1 MGIEHRSAPDE
12 GTTILMP
19 MRLSVRSVSVQGV
32 RVRRLLLVASI
43 LAAQLLVGALT
54 PASACACGAFIDP
67 ADAGNDS
74 HVLEETA
81 VLAHRDG
88 RETIIMGFQ
97 LGASRT
103 GPALLVPT
111 PTVPDV
117 SAADADTLSEMRSAT
132 QPRQRIRYDYWGT
145 SEEPP
150 GLVGSGDDRGA
161 AVPDSAAVVHSR
173 QRIGSFDVAVL
184 GGEAAP
190 VRTWLADN
198 GFALSDEVSPLLEPY
213 AEEGWTFT
221 AVRYADDAVLEDETE
236 PLRFDFDSEQ
246 LVYPMRFS
254 QAASVP
260 QELNLYVISDQPM
273 QRTDASED
281 EQISERP
288 WIADPTDEDWTWTDD
303 TLRGL
308 IAPDDHDGR
317 HGMVTQFRIWGEPE
331 SFTTDFAFAPDPEQ
345 DTVVPTYDV
354 TEVVYLGP
362 FPAGWTLTGI
372 VVLLGNLITA
382 IVTVIVLVLAQRG
395 TRSPGTGAGAAR

>member
-1 MGIEHRSAPDE
+1 M
-12 GTTILMP
+12 
-19 MRLSVRSVSVQGV
+19 
-32 RVRRLLLVASI
+32 
-43 LAAQLLVGALT
+43 
-54 PASACACGAFIDP
+54 
-67 ADAGNDS
+67 
-74 HVLEETA
+74 
-81 VLAHRDG
+81 
-88 RETIIMGFQ
+88 
-97 LGASRT
+97 
-103 GPALLVPT
+103 
-111 PTVPDV
+111 
-117 SAADADTLSEMRSAT
+117 
-132 QPRQRIRYDYWGT
+132 
-145 SEEPP
+145 
-150 GLVGSGDDRGA
+150 
-161 AVPDSAAVVHSR
+161 VHSR

-308 IAPDDHDGR
+308 TAPDDHDGR
-317 HGMVTQFRIWGEPE
+317 HGIVTQFRIWGEPE
-331 SFTTDFAFAPDPEQ
+331 SFTTDFTFAPDPEQ